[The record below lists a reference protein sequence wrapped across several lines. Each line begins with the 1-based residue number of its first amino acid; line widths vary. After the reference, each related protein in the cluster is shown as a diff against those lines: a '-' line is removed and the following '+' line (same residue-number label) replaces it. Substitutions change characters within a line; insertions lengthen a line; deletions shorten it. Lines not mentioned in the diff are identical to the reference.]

1 MESKDK
7 VSKEVPD
14 AYKGSEWRMNSDANL
29 KLRTEVRCALLTR
42 QDECRSPVPTADKN
56 AQNSC
61 SVYICTSI
69 VMKRIASIN
78 WTITLLVRA
87 TQGWQESCLLPV
99 REDRGSSNT
108 DELMRI
114 LNKVLFH
121 DLLGSG
127 HHEWGSIFIDWFL
140 TFTVSK
146 CFFEF
151 SGTDITGIYICVPAF
166 PYMLPCDPGAQVG
179 NLPRARMKHSIK
191 AKLCRSSPWVINRW
205 HFWQV

>member
-1 MESKDK
+1 MLEMESKDK

-78 WTITLLVRA
+78 
-87 TQGWQESCLLPV
+87 
-99 REDRGSSNT
+99 
-108 DELMRI
+108 
-114 LNKVLFH
+114 
-121 DLLGSG
+121 
-127 HHEWGSIFIDWFL
+127 
-140 TFTVSK
+140 
-146 CFFEF
+146 
-151 SGTDITGIYICVPAF
+151 
-166 PYMLPCDPGAQVG
+166 
-179 NLPRARMKHSIK
+179 
-191 AKLCRSSPWVINRW
+191 
-205 HFWQV
+205 